1 MQKMMKRYFLP
12 LFAVMTIASVASCS
26 KQIETPDNSEQTDLT
41 KMTFSATM
49 GEGVELK
56 TTYAGRNVFWEATDE
71 ITVFSVGESVT
82 KTSFGEPEL
91 LENGAF
97 ARFSGLADATASTY
111 YAVYPHSEGNTYADG
126 TFSVTFP
133 STHTAVANGFPS
145 GSNVSVAVS
154 QKDADATEQT
164 VQFKNA
170 GALLA
175 FSFKE
180 LETALNTASVTFK
193 VKKSDTEYYGI
204 SGSTTITL
212 DENNLPVA
220 AEGNEQE
227 VVVNAPVGG
236 FNTGVNYFIP
246 VIPVGSFT
254 GMEVIFT
261 DLNGDE
267 YVKKNDTDS
276 ELLRSYMFNV
286 GQLPNPY
293 NVDFPENFTVS
304 LDFKAGWPFMEPCL
318 EAAKQN
324 STNGDTYRYIY
335 TYDLPNGKTWVKDI
349 VFVLYSTKDYPY
361 SHTTSK
367 GLTAGKKVNGLKI
380 LIPGLSG
387 RYFESLAFT
396 SPDGFAGQWNLA
408 LKVTS
413 DGASQ
418 ISGAVDGSPKYTWT
432 FPFTNQA
439 DDLVEVGMGASCAM
453 FVRRSSPGRLYTLEI
468 KYTTIKPGATE

>member
-12 LFAVMTIASVASCS
+12 LFAVMAIASVASCS
-26 KQIETPDNSEQTDLT
+26 EQIGTPENSGQPNLT

-49 GEGVELK
+49 GESVESK

-145 GSNVSVAVS
+145 GSNLSVAVS
-154 QKDADATEQT
+154 QKDADAAEQT
-164 VQFKNA
+164 AQFKNA

-236 FNTGVNYFIP
+236 FNTGVTYFIP

-254 GMEVIFT
+254 GMEIVYT

-267 YVKKNDTDS
+267 YEKKNDTDS

-293 NVDFPENFTVS
+293 PEIVLPDDFEVV
-304 LDFKAGWPFMEPCL
+304 LDFTKGWPFHSPYVSNHANGGETYYLIYNVGNRKKCL
-318 EAAKQN
+318 PIEINGPGGTETYYMKSTGLYFATNNNAQVYSPAIEDRYLTRILVNKTAKGRVN
-324 STNGDTYRYIY
+324 
-335 TYDLPNGKTWVKDI
+335 LNGKTSTSYSLTSVDYMIYSDKSIGTYNTGGTITHTDVKATVNTSYYIRARDEE
-349 VFVLYSTKDYPY
+349 VVMTKL
-361 SHTTSK
+361 TFTFSK
-367 GLTAGKKVNGLKI
+367 TA
-380 LIPGLSG
+380 PGN
-387 RYFESLAFT
+387 APT
-396 SPDGFAGQWNLA
+396 AAAQ
-408 LKVTS
+408 
-413 DGASQ
+413 
-418 ISGAVDGSPKYTWT
+418 
-432 FPFTNQA
+432 
-439 DDLVEVGMGASCAM
+439 
-453 FVRRSSPGRLYTLEI
+453 
-468 KYTTIKPGATE
+468 

>member
-26 KQIETPDNSEQTDLT
+26 EQIETPDNSEQTDLT

-56 TTYAGRNVFWEATDE
+56 TTYAGRKVFWEATDE

-154 QKDADATEQT
+154 QKDADAAEQT
-164 VQFKNA
+164 AQFKNA

-293 NVDFPENFTVS
+293 PEIEFPDDFEVVVDFT
-304 LDFKAGWPFMEPCL
+304 DGWPFHSPYVSNHVNGGETYYLIYNVGNRKKCL
-318 EAAKQN
+318 PIEINGPGGTETYYMTSNGLYFATNNNAQVYSPAIEDRYLTRILVNKTAKGRVN
-324 STNGDTYRYIY
+324 
-335 TYDLPNGKTWVKDI
+335 LNGKTSTSYSLTSVDYMIYSDKSIGTYNTGKTITHTDVK
-349 VFVLYSTKDYPY
+349 
-361 SHTTSK
+361 
-367 GLTAGKKVNGLKI
+367 AKVNT
-380 LIPGLSG
+380 
-387 RYFESLAFT
+387 RYFIRARDEKVVIEKLTFT
-396 SPDGFAGQWNLA
+396 FSKTA
-408 LKVTS
+408 
-413 DGASQ
+413 
-418 ISGAVDGSPKYTWT
+418 
-432 FPFTNQA
+432 
-439 DDLVEVGMGASCAM
+439 
-453 FVRRSSPGRLYTLEI
+453 PGNAPT
-468 KYTTIKPGATE
+468 AAAQ